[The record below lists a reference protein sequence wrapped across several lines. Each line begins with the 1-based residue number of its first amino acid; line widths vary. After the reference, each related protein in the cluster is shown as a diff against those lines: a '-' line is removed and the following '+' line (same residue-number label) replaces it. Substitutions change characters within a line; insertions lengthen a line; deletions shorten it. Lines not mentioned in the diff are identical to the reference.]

1 MDFPDTSHTR
11 DPWSSLRAHTPA
23 RIALG
28 RSGGSQRTSDVLDFR
43 LAHAQ
48 ARDAVAK
55 PFEGAVLAEAF
66 ATRGIETVSLATEA
80 TTRAEFL
87 LRPDKGRRL
96 TTGSIAIL
104 REGRSLW
111 GERDLAL
118 IVSDG
123 LSPLAAE
130 RQAVVFVSALH
141 DRLLSLGWTLYPVFI
156 VPYARVKIQDE
167 IGECLHAPLALV
179 ALGERPGLGA
189 PDSLGAYFTWM
200 PRHPSTDADRNCLSN
215 TRPEGLA
222 PEAAARKAAQMLIA
236 ARAGKQSGV
245 VLKDDDSLPVL
256 E

>member
-1 MDFPDTSHTR
+1 MDFPDTTPKR
-11 DPWSSLRAHTPA
+11 DPWATLRAHTSA

-28 RSGGSQRTSDVLDFR
+28 RTGGSQRMADVLDFR

-55 PFEGAVLAEAF
+55 NFDAAALAAEF
-66 ATRGIETVSLATEA
+66 ARRGIETVRLGTEV
-80 TTRAEFL
+80 TTRAEYL

-96 TTGSIAIL
+96 TAESVALL
-104 REGRSLW
+104 REGRTLW

-130 RQAVVFVSALH
+130 RQAVPFVMALH
-141 DRLLSLGWTLYPVFI
+141 DRLTSLGWTLYPVFI
-156 VPYARVKIQDE
+156 VPFARVKIQDE
-167 IGECLHAPLALV
+167 IGECLQVPLALA

-189 PDSLGAYFTWM
+189 PDSLGAYFTWL
-200 PRHPSTDADRNCLSN
+200 PRVGSTDADRNCLSN
-215 TRPEGLA
+215 IRPEGLA
-222 PEAAARKAAQMLIA
+222 PEAAARKAAQMLAA
-236 ARAGKQSGV
+236 ARVRKQSGV
-245 VLKDDDSLPVL
+245 ALKDDDSLPAL